1 MTSINRDTLIAAARA
16 ARDQAY
22 APYSRFHV
30 GAAVLTATGDI
41 IPGCNIENAAYPS
54 TMCAERV
61 ALHNAYAHGARHIVA
76 LAVIADTPGPVS
88 PCGGCRQVMA
98 ELCPGAVIFLAN
110 TAGVWVETSLP
121 QLLPGAFD
129 PNDLPS

>member
-1 MTSINRDTLIAAARA
+1 MTSINRDALIAAARA

-22 APYSRFHV
+22 APYSKFHV
-30 GAAVLTATGDI
+30 GAAVLTADGTI

-61 ALHNAYAHGARHIVA
+61 ALHNAYAHGAREILA

-88 PCGGCRQVMA
+88 PCGGCRQVMS

-110 TAGVWVETSLP
+110 TAGAWVQTSLP
-121 QLLPGAFD
+121 ALLPGAFD
-129 PNDLPS
+129 PNDLPA